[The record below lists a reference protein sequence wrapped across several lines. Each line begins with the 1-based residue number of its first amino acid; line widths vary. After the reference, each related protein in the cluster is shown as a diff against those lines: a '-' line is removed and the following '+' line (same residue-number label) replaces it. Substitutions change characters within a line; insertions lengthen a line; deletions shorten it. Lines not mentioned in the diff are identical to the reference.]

1 MIKGAIFDVDGTLLD
16 SMHIWDEAGERYLRT
31 KGITAEPDLGER
43 IFAMTM
49 EEAAQ
54 YLKQVYR
61 LEECVKEITEGINRQ
76 IEEFYLNNA
85 EIKPGVIEFLD
96 ELKKRNITLTAATA
110 TDRYLIEGAFAR
122 LGLDEYFSR
131 IFTCTEAGAGK
142 EKPTIYRKAAAY
154 MATAPKETLV
164 FEDALHAIHTS
175 VKAGYKTVAVYD
187 SSSGKNQEKIRQA
200 ADIYLRRYEG
210 FELFWQLLIRK
221 EEESK

>member
-122 LGLDEYFSR
+122 LGLDKYFDR
-131 IFTCTEAGAGK
+131 IFTCTEVGAGK
-142 EKPTIYRKAAAY
+142 EKPTIYYEAAAY

-175 VKAGYKTVAVYD
+175 AKAEYKTVAVYD
-187 SSSGKNQEKIRQA
+187 SSSEEKQEEIRQA

-221 EEESK
+221 EDENK